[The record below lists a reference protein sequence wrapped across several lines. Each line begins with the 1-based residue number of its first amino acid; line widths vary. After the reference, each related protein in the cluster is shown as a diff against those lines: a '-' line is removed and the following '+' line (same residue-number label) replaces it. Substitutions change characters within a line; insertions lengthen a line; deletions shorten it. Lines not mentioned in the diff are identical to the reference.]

1 MATTLLQL
9 RTRARERADMV
20 GSTFCTDSEINNW
33 LNLGLAELYDM
44 TVNAYEDYYTTSTT
58 LTISSGNSVALPAT
72 FYKLRALDFSLNGQ
86 WVELTGFN
94 FNERNRTGSGDNFLV
109 GGYTGR
115 KWRVMGDNILITPTD
130 NALGSYQLWYIPV
143 VTALSADVSTIPRIL
158 SDAKWDEYIVLYAAE
173 RMLSKEE
180 SSITDVAKERAEIAN
195 RITQMA
201 ANRQVDAS
209 GQVTDIA
216 TRQGWGWNGY

>member
-20 GSTFCTDSEINNW
+20 GSTFCSDSEINNW

-58 LTISSGNSVALPAT
+58 LTISSGNTVALPAT

-94 FNERNRTGSGDNFLV
+94 FNERNRSGSTDLWLSGAN
-109 GGYTGR
+109 TGR
-115 KWRVMGDNILITPTD
+115 RYRIMGDNIVITPTD
-130 NALGSYQLWYIPV
+130 NAIGLYQLWYVPV
-143 VTALSADVSTIPRIL
+143 MTALSGDASTIPRIL
-158 SDAKWDEYIVLYAAE
+158 SDAKWDEYVVLYAAE

-180 SSITDVAKERAEIAN
+180 SSITDVSKERAEIAN
-195 RITQMA
+195 RITLMA
-201 ANRQVDAS
+201 ANRQVDSSA
-209 GQVTDIA
+209 QVTDVNA
-216 TRQGWGWNGY
+216 SRNWGWHGY